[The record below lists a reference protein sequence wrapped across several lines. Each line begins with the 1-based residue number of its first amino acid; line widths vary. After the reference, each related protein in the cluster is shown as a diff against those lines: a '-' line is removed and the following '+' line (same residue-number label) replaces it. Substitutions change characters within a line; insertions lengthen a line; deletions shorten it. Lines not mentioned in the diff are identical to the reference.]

1 MTKDPGKQKAP
12 VITQGSIWPRAAVQ
26 PIFRRTEY
34 RCYIKEH
41 LHYGA
46 AGADTSSRNKS
57 FVCHTTPHLGN
68 TSREVSYSVR
78 DNHTINTQKSKSLF
92 YKKRQAHF
100 VMEKVVKGAGFRG
113 FSLAFPG
120 RMVVT
125 IA

>member
-1 MTKDPGKQKAP
+1 M
-12 VITQGSIWPRAAVQ
+12 AAYQ
-26 PIFRRTEY
+26 PTFRPTEY

-46 AGADTSSRNKS
+46 AGAEASSRNKS

-78 DNHTINTQKSKSLF
+78 DNHTINTEKSKSLF
-92 YKKRQAHF
+92 YKILHWTFPLK
-100 VMEKVVKGAGFRG
+100 KVPEGPCFRG
-113 FSLAFPG
+113 FSLCFPG
-120 RMVVT
+120 TMVLT